1 MSALSRWA
9 EEVQGKTADQAYVY
23 YKQQDSKDRRTQ
35 QNINSMVANAFKNV
49 NIQFKAQQNDEIG
62 KVLTSRTDSQEEKL
76 QDHETR
82 ISILEEEQKK
92 EN

>member
-9 EEVQGKTADQAYVY
+9 DEVQGKTADQAYVY

-35 QNINSMVANAFKNV
+35 ENINSMVAKAFRNV

-62 KVLTSRTDSQEEKL
+62 KAIAEAVGNEIQKEL
-76 QDHETR
+76 QKAINT
-82 ISILEEEQKK
+82 IGK
-92 EN
+92 

>member
-9 EEVQGKTADQAYVY
+9 DEVQGKTADQAYTY

-35 QNINSMVANAFKNV
+35 ENINSMVAKAFRNV

-62 KVLTSRTDSQEEKL
+62 KALTEAVNNEVQKEL
-76 QDHETR
+76 QKAVNT
-82 ISILEEEQKK
+82 IGK
-92 EN
+92 

>member
-23 YKQQDSKDRRTQ
+23 YKQQDSKDRRAQ
-35 QNINSMVANAFKNV
+35 QNINSMIAKAFRNV

-62 KVLTSRTDSQEEKL
+62 KALTEAVSNEVQKEL
-76 QDHETR
+76 QKAINT
-82 ISILEEEQKK
+82 IGK
-92 EN
+92 

>member
-9 EEVQGKTADQAYVY
+9 DEVQGKTADQAYVY

-35 QNINSMVANAFKNV
+35 ENINSMVAKAFRNV

-62 KVLTSRTDSQEEKL
+62 KALAEAVGNEVQKEL
-76 QDHETR
+76 QKAINT
-82 ISILEEEQKK
+82 IGK
-92 EN
+92 

>member
-49 NIQFKAQQNDEIG
+49 N
-62 KVLTSRTDSQEEKL
+62 SS
-76 QDHETR
+76 
-82 ISILEEEQKK
+82 
-92 EN
+92 

>member
-9 EEVQGKTADQAYVY
+9 DEVQGKTADQAYVY

-35 QNINSMVANAFKNV
+35 ENINSMVAKAFRNV

-62 KVLTSRTDSQEEKL
+62 KAIAEAVGNEIQKEL
-76 QDHETR
+76 QKT
-82 ISILEEEQKK
+82 INTIGK
-92 EN
+92 

>member
-35 QNINSMVANAFKNV
+35 QNINSMVSNAFRNV
-49 NIQFKAQQNDEIG
+49 NIQFKAQRNDEIG
-62 KVLTSRTDSQEEKL
+62 KALTEAVNNEVQKEL
-76 QDHETR
+76 QKAINT
-82 ISILEEEQKK
+82 IGK
-92 EN
+92 

>member
-23 YKQQDSKDRRTQ
+23 YKQQDSKDRRNQ
-35 QNINSMVANAFKNV
+35 QNINSMVAKAFKNV

-62 KVLTSRTDSQEEKL
+62 KALTEAVNNEVQKEL
-76 QDHETR
+76 QKAINT
-82 ISILEEEQKK
+82 IGK
-92 EN
+92 

>member
-9 EEVQGKTADQAYVY
+9 DEVQGKTADQAYAY

-35 QNINSMVANAFKNV
+35 ENINSMVAKAFRNV

-62 KVLTSRTDSQEEKL
+62 KALTEAVQKEL
-76 QDHETR
+76 QKAINT
-82 ISILEEEQKK
+82 IGK
-92 EN
+92 

>member
-9 EEVQGKTADQAYVY
+9 DEVQGKTADQAYAY

-35 QNINSMVANAFKNV
+35 ENINLMVANAFRNV

-62 KVLTSRTDSQEEKL
+62 KALTEAIGNEVQKEL
-76 QDHETR
+76 QKAINT
-82 ISILEEEQKK
+82 IGK
-92 EN
+92 

>member
-1 MSALSRWA
+1 MSALSRWV

-23 YKQQDSKDRRTQ
+23 YKQQDSKNRRIQ

-62 KVLTSRTDSQEEKL
+62 KALTEAVSNKVQKEL
-76 QDHETR
+76 QKAINT
-82 ISILEEEQKK
+82 IGK
-92 EN
+92 

>member
-9 EEVQGKTADQAYVY
+9 DEVQGKTADQAYVY

-35 QNINSMVANAFKNV
+35 ENINSMVAKAFRNV

-62 KVLTSRTDSQEEKL
+62 KAIAEAVGNEIQKEL
-76 QDHETR
+76 QKAANT
-82 ISILEEEQKK
+82 IGK
-92 EN
+92 

>member
-9 EEVQGKTADQAYVY
+9 DEVQGKTADQAYAY

-35 QNINSMVANAFKNV
+35 ENINSMVAKAFRNV

-62 KVLTSRTDSQEEKL
+62 KTLTEAVNNEVQKEL
-76 QDHETR
+76 QKAINT
-82 ISILEEEQKK
+82 IGK
-92 EN
+92 

>member
-9 EEVQGKTADQAYVY
+9 DEVQGKTADQAYVY

-35 QNINSMVANAFKNV
+35 ENINSMVAKAFRNV

-62 KVLTSRTDSQEEKL
+62 KALTEVVGNEIQKEL
-76 QDHETR
+76 QKAINT
-82 ISILEEEQKK
+82 IGK
-92 EN
+92 

>member
-9 EEVQGKTADQAYVY
+9 DEVQGKTADQAYVY

-35 QNINSMVANAFKNV
+35 ENINSMVAKAFRNV

-62 KVLTSRTDSQEEKL
+62 KALAEAVGNEIQKEL
-76 QDHETR
+76 QKAINT
-82 ISILEEEQKK
+82 IGK
-92 EN
+92 

>member
-9 EEVQGKTADQAYVY
+9 DEVQGKTADQAYAY

-35 QNINSMVANAFKNV
+35 ENINSMVAKAFRNV

-62 KVLTSRTDSQEEKL
+62 KAIAEAVGNEIQKEL
-76 QDHETR
+76 QKAINT
-82 ISILEEEQKK
+82 IGK
-92 EN
+92 

>member
-23 YKQQDSKDRRTQ
+23 YKQQDSKDRRAQ
-35 QNINSMVANAFKNV
+35 QNINSMVAKAFRNV

-62 KVLTSRTDSQEEKL
+62 KALTEAVSNEVQKEL
-76 QDHETR
+76 QKVINT
-82 ISILEEEQKK
+82 IGK
-92 EN
+92 

>member
-35 QNINSMVANAFKNV
+35 ENINSMVAKAFRNV

-62 KVLTSRTDSQEEKL
+62 KALAEAVSNEVQKEL
-76 QDHETR
+76 QKAINT
-82 ISILEEEQKK
+82 IGK
-92 EN
+92 

>member
-9 EEVQGKTADQAYVY
+9 DEVQGKTADQAYVY

-35 QNINSMVANAFKNV
+35 ENINSMVTKAFRNV

-62 KVLTSRTDSQEEKL
+62 KALTEAIGNEVQKEL
-76 QDHETR
+76 QKAINT
-82 ISILEEEQKK
+82 IGK
-92 EN
+92 

>member
-23 YKQQDSKDRRTQ
+23 YKQQDSKDRRAQ
-35 QNINSMVANAFKNV
+35 QNINSMVAKAFRNV

-62 KVLTSRTDSQEEKL
+62 KALTEAVSNEIQKEL
-76 QDHETR
+76 QKAINT
-82 ISILEEEQKK
+82 IGK
-92 EN
+92 

>member
-35 QNINSMVANAFKNV
+35 ENINSMVAKAFRNV

-62 KVLTSRTDSQEEKL
+62 KAIAEAVGNEIQKEL
-76 QDHETR
+76 QKAINT
-82 ISILEEEQKK
+82 IGK
-92 EN
+92 